1 MSYDNRNIILNEL
14 IGLRVRVLRS
24 LDKKQRGISGFVID
38 ETKNTLVVETDT
50 GVKRLVK
57 GISEFRFYYGR
68 QSFKVDGKEI
78 SFRPHERTGKALK
91 FYMRRESK
99 E

>member
-14 IGLRVRVLRS
+14 IGLKVKVLSS
-24 LDKKQRGISGFVID
+24 LDKKQRGISGTVID
-38 ETKNTLVVETDT
+38 ETKNTLVVETDS
-50 GVKRLVK
+50 GVKSLVK

-68 QSFKVDGKEI
+68 KSFKVDGREI

-91 FYMRRESK
+91 FYMRRNEK
-99 E
+99 